1 MSDET
6 KTSQQKCSHSAISG
20 EDTIGSN
27 KSTPTESIQ
36 GAMDNERK
44 RKLDMT
50 PPQVHD
56 TLQTMVDASLPKAE
70 GKMRADGL
78 AKYVVPN
85 GSAATDE
92 QKIVYYLYG
101 IEFCKNEDK
110 ETRCKEVKL
119 FLQPDA
125 KKRMM
130 DLLKKDSDMSH
141 CHYNVTLWREV
152 QGVILCYQKQVGA
165 KTIFDNKNMPVAM
178 RTQAT
183 KNCYQNA
190 TGGTVGYKIAFDKGD
205 NKNTVH
211 TVDVPKFMRGYYNDR
226 KLKKRVLENK
236 GGKSQELLSKMLDG
250 TGLEIGVVYTPEIVQ
265 DRPDYVSYLV
275 STAGPA
281 LISRFRT
288 DDFFKD
294 RGQSGGFF
302 ENGSFRIHQFDR
314 ENSQDTH
321 TLFDL
326 GAMTQDATEA
336 RSEMETKNKKCQE
349 ESTSAS
355 VVSSASV
362 VVPVMRVPQSS
373 SWDSHKTG
381 ESEAL
386 AEGAAGLHAMILIG
400 SRKDASEK
408 TWYLVQN
415 TWNSLP
421 VFEASPSFL
430 AHRLKHDGDARDGAL
445 VFVSG
450 TFRGGSN
457 RLAQNDQSLCLE
469 SMIDDDVAELYN
481 NDDDDDEEE
490 EDTSIDLEE

>member
-1 MSDET
+1 
-6 KTSQQKCSHSAISG
+6 
-20 EDTIGSN
+20 
-27 KSTPTESIQ
+27 
-36 GAMDNERK
+36 
-44 RKLDMT
+44 
-50 PPQVHD
+50 
-56 TLQTMVDASLPKAE
+56 
-70 GKMRADGL
+70 
-78 AKYVVPN
+78 
-85 GSAATDE
+85 
-92 QKIVYYLYG
+92 
-101 IEFCKNEDK
+101 
-110 ETRCKEVKL
+110 
-119 FLQPDA
+119 
-125 KKRMM
+125 
-130 DLLKKDSDMSH
+130 
-141 CHYNVTLWREV
+141 
-152 QGVILCYQKQVGA
+152 
-165 KTIFDNKNMPVAM
+165 
-178 RTQAT
+178 
-183 KNCYQNA
+183 
-190 TGGTVGYKIAFDKGD
+190 
-205 NKNTVH
+205 
-211 TVDVPKFMRGYYNDR
+211 
-226 KLKKRVLENK
+226 
-236 GGKSQELLSKMLDG
+236 MLDG

-457 RLAQNDQSLCLE
+457 RLAQSDQSLCLE
-469 SMIDDDVAELYN
+469 SMIDDDVAELYK
-481 NDDDDDEEE
+481 NDDDEEEEE